1 MATSTDG
8 AIEALRDAK
17 SEISRLFGTGPQSG
31 AVSEAWQR
39 ARREWDDD
47 VAIAVESQVYV
58 PLLREALSLAS
69 QLEEL
74 AHELEKA

>member
-1 MATSTDG
+1 MATSTDE
-8 AIEALRDAK
+8 AVKALRDAQ

-31 AVSEAWQR
+31 AVTEAWQR
-39 ARREWDDD
+39 ARQEWDDD
-47 VAIAVESQVYV
+47 VAMAVENQLYV